1 MRAGWT
7 SHNSLP
13 EVIMADKDKGY
24 SEESTSETKT
34 KEHFLTGGPVL
45 DSAREPVKET
55 TTKTEG
61 HEESSDNDGDGGDD
75 D

>member
-1 MRAGWT
+1 
-7 SHNSLP
+7 
-13 EVIMADKDKGY
+13 MADQDKKY

-34 KEHFLTGGPVL
+34 KEGFMGGPVR
-45 DSAREPVKET
+45 DSAGETVKET

-61 HEESSDNDGDGGDD
+61 HEESSDNGDGGDD